1 MKRRLALGQKKS
13 KEAFKR
19 QLRVNATLC
28 ASFGIITVQL
38 RNHFETSDFASGFLL
53 GIAIAL
59 LSGSIYLLAV
69 CSKEKAF
76 NRYYVKYYDER
87 SQHIRA
93 LSLQMTLALVVV
105 LLTVLACLYAFWQ
118 ISLPYMVLITL
129 LLYTIIL
136 GRLLIT
142 AILNKT
148 I

>member
-59 LSGSIYLLAV
+59 LSGS
-69 CSKEKAF
+69 
-76 NRYYVKYYDER
+76 R
-87 SQHIRA
+87 
-93 LSLQMTLALVVV
+93 
-105 LLTVLACLYAFWQ
+105 LYAARKKPS
-118 ISLPYMVLITL
+118 I
-129 LLYTIIL
+129 
-136 GRLLIT
+136 
-142 AILNKT
+142 AIMLNAT
-148 I
+148 TNAVSIFEH